1 VDDRIVDVGQVA
13 SRPGDRVLRVDGD
26 ILTAGL
32 VNTHHHLYQW
42 ATRGRAVDSTL
53 FGWLTELY
61 PIWARLDPDDVYAAA
76 LVGLTELAL
85 SGCTTAADHHYLV
98 PRGDDRVF
106 DRIAEAAR
114 QVGIRLHLA
123 RGSMDLGASAG
134 GLPPDE
140 VVEDTEAIL
149 ASTEAVHARLHDGER
164 ITVTV
169 APCSPFSVT
178 PRLMIE
184 SAELARRL
192 GLRLHTHLAETLDEE
207 QAVAERFGV
216 RPLDLMAEWGWL
228 AEDVWYAHG
237 IHFDDAEVARL
248 GEAGT
253 GVAHCPSSNA
263 RLAAGMCRV
272 SDLLAAGV
280 PVGLGVDGVASNEDG
295 GLMTEMRQALFTGRQ
310 RTLDPTNLTVRQALD
325 LATVAGAKCLG
336 RDDIGTL
343 EPGMR
348 ADIAIWPGDD
358 VQDIPDPVAALVL
371 GPRKSVRH
379 LLVGGEFVVRDGLPT
394 NVHLPE
400 ARKELA
406 RVSERLWT

>member
-1 VDDRIVDVGQVA
+1 MDVGDVA
-13 SRPGDRVLRVDGD
+13 AQPGDRVFRVEGD

-98 PRGDDRVF
+98 PRGDDQVF
-106 DRIAEAAR
+106 DRIAEAAN

-123 RGSMDLGASAG
+123 RGSMDLGESAG

-178 PRLMIE
+178 PRLMTE
-184 SAELARRL
+184 SADLARRL

-216 RPLDLMAEWGWL
+216 RPLDLMSEWGWL

-237 IHFDDAEVARL
+237 IHFQDAEGARL

-253 GVAHCPSSNA
+253 A
-263 RLAAGMCRV
+263 RPATPGWRPECAG
-272 SDLLAAGV
+272 
-280 PVGLGVDGVASNEDG
+280 
-295 GLMTEMRQALFTGRQ
+295 
-310 RTLDPTNLTVRQALD
+310 
-325 LATVAGAKCLG
+325 
-336 RDDIGTL
+336 
-343 EPGMR
+343 
-348 ADIAIWPGDD
+348 
-358 VQDIPDPVAALVL
+358 
-371 GPRKSVRH
+371 
-379 LLVGGEFVVRDGLPT
+379 
-394 NVHLPE
+394 
-400 ARKELA
+400 
-406 RVSERLWT
+406 